1 MDYDQYLEECKKV
14 KERNYLLLD
23 LFKEDLIQSG
33 LKDKT
38 ISRHL
43 SNVDFYIN
51 EFLLY
56 YDAYP
61 MEEGLNMLDD
71 YLGSF
76 YIRKCLWS
84 TPGNIKSTVASIK
97 KFYKS
102 MVDHGEIDK
111 EDYYDLCSLIK
122 DSMDIWQMDC
132 AIYNDPESP
141 NPFYPF

>member
-1 MDYDQYLEECKKV
+1 
-14 KERNYLLLD
+14 
-23 LFKEDLIQSG
+23 
-33 LKDKT
+33 
-38 ISRHL
+38 
-43 SNVDFYIN
+43 
-51 EFLLY
+51 
-56 YDAYP
+56 

-71 YLGSF
+71 YLGNF

-84 TPGNIKSTVASIK
+84 TPGNIKSTAASIK

-102 MVDHGEIDK
+102 MVDYGKVDK

>member
-1 MDYDQYLEECKKV
+1 MDYDQYLKECKKI
-14 KERNYLLLD
+14 KETNYLLLD

-33 LKDKT
+33 LKEKT

-51 EFLLY
+51 EYLLH

-61 MEEGLNMLDD
+61 MEEGLNMIDD
-71 YLGSF
+71 YLGNF
-76 YIRKCLWS
+76 FIRKCFWS
-84 TPGNIKSTVASIK
+84 TPGNIKSTAASIK

-102 MVDHGEIDK
+102 MVDHGKIDK
-111 EDYYDLCSLIK
+111 EDYNDLCFLIK

-141 NPFYPF
+141 NPFFPF